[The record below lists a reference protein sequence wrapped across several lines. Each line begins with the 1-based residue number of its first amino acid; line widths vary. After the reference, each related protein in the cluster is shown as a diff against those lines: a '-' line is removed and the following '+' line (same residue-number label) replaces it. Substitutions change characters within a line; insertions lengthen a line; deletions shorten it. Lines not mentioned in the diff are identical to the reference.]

1 MQGKK
6 NVVAV
11 LNQLLTGELTAI
23 DQYFVHA
30 EMYRDWGLPRLY
42 EHTWHEMG
50 EERDHASKLVA
61 RILFLEGTPDVAA
74 RDKLKVGA
82 APKAMLEN
90 DLAVEYEVVAALRG
104 AIALCE
110 KEEDYVSREM
120 LETLLDDTEEDHAHW
135 LEQQLHLI
143 RVVGEENYLQS
154 QMGGVPGS

>member
-6 NVVAV
+6 NVLAA
-11 LNQLLTGELTAI
+11 LNALLTGELTAI

-30 EMYRDWGLPRLY
+30 EMYKDWGLQRLY

-50 EERDHASKLVA
+50 EEREHASKLVA
-61 RILFLEGTPDVAA
+61 RILFLGGTPDVAS
-74 RDKLKVGA
+74 RDKLRIGA
-82 APKAMLEN
+82 APQAMLEN
-90 DLAVEYEVVAALRG
+90 DLAVEYEVVTALRA

-110 KEEDYVSREM
+110 KEQDYVSREM

-143 RVVGEENYLQS
+143 RVVGEQNYLQS
-154 QMGGVPGS
+154 QMGGAGAT